1 MTILLIENHEDTVTY
16 LKRFLEQLGYEV
28 VVAADMMSAAKAVN
42 AHRFDVILSDI
53 RLPDGDGW
61 TLMEQIRGKTQAYAI
76 AMSGLGSADDIVRSH
91 SVGYQDHLIKPF
103 TPDKLREVLKKA
115 ELVGTR
121 GARRNLHSRSG
132 TSDII

>member
-1 MTILLIENHEDTVTY
+1 MTILLIENHEDSAAYV
-16 LKRFLEQLGYEV
+16 KRFLEQLGHEV
-28 VVAADMMSAAKAVN
+28 VLAADGMSASNAVN

-61 TLMEQIRGKTQAYAI
+61 TLMEQIRGQTQAYAI
-76 AMSGLGSADDIVRSH
+76 AMSGLGSADDIARSH

-115 ELVGTR
+115 EH
-121 GARRNLHSRSG
+121 ANL
-132 TSDII
+132 